1 VATRK
6 NKTQKDTSKA
16 PKVAPESSP
25 SPAAESPE
33 AHATGFP
40 VVGIGASAGGL
51 EASEQFFRKVPPDS
65 GMAFVLVSHLDPSH
79 ASILTEILQRTTT
92 MPVSEAQDQ
101 VKVAPN
107 HVYVIPPNRD
117 MAIFH
122 GVLQLNVPDQP
133 RGQRMPIDAFLR
145 SLAEDQGEQAIGIIL
160 SGTGTDGTLGLRA
173 ILGAGGVS
181 LVQEPASAKYD
192 GMPNSAI
199 NAGYATHVLPVEKMP
214 EALLS
219 GIRALNLP
227 QAASSP
233 TSVTGG
239 LNRILMQLRSAT
251 GHDFTQYKKSTIG
264 RRIERR
270 MSVHNIVDKEVYAR
284 YLKEHPSEITLLF
297 KELLI
302 NVTSFF
308 RDLEAFAALKQD
320 ILPQLF
326 ADKPED
332 YIFRVWVA
340 GCASGEE
347 AYSIAILLREFLE
360 EAHLEFKILLYA
372 TDLDDD
378 AIAVARAGFYPPN
391 IAQDVDPERLRRFFI
406 KEDSGYRVKKNI
418 REMVVFAIQ
427 NVIKDPPFTRLDL
440 LSCRNLMIYLEPEIQ
455 NRLIPAFHYA
465 LKPGG
470 VLFLS
475 PSESIANHP
484 DLFTPLNR
492 KWKFYRAAGSIAST
506 RAVMDGGLVWAK
518 NPNTKEPDEAVK
530 KSKEI
535 NFAELTKRALLQSYA
550 PASVVT
556 DAKGNILYVHGDTGK
571 YLRPAPGQATLNVIE
586 MAREGLQLEL
596 RATILLAT
604 ASQDAPSQS
613 REVSVKTNGH
623 FQLITLNVR
632 QLPTHDSGEKLL
644 LVSFQD
650 MAQPMSGKLVSEKLA
665 PGLAYAGHG
674 KPGHGKGAME
684 GNEHQRVEELE
695 RELAYNKENLQ
706 ATIEEQ
712 QASNE
717 ELKSTN
723 EELQSTNEELQST
736 NEELETSKEE
746 LQSVNEE
753 LVTVNAEL
761 QAKIEQLAGMQNDM
775 KNLLDNVNIG
785 TIFLDDRM
793 IIRRFTRDAA
803 RAYRLTATD
812 VGRPLSDI
820 KSDIEGEDLLVR
832 AQAVLDTLVPWECE
846 VRAVGGAW
854 YLARIQPYR
863 TLDNMIDGVVLT
875 FADISQRVEAEA
887 AIRNTQA
894 LAENIVNTVRE
905 PLIVLDGA
913 LKVVS
918 ASHSFYQSFQVTP
931 ENTVGRRIYDLG
943 NRQWDNPKLRELLE
957 TILPRDQSFEG
968 YLVEHD
974 FPGIGRRKMLLN
986 ARRIV
991 SKSGDA
997 QLILLAIE
1005 DVTERM

>member
-1 VATRK
+1 VVTKKSKVQKDKTGTTDKPAAPK
-6 NKTQKDTSKA
+6 SQQTQK
-16 PKVAPESSP
+16 SP
-25 SPAAESPE
+25 PPPE
-33 AHATGFP
+33 AHPTGFP
-40 VVGIGASAGGL
+40 IVGIGASAGGL
-51 EASEQFFRKVPPDS
+51 EAFEQLFRKAPPDS

-79 ASILTEILQRTTT
+79 ASILTEILQRSTT
-92 MPVSEAQDQ
+92 MPVIEIQDQ
-101 VKVAPN
+101 MKVTPN
-107 HVYVIPPNRD
+107 SVYVIPPNRD

-122 GVLQLNVPDQP
+122 GALQLSVPDQP

-145 SLAEDQGEQAIGIIL
+145 SLAEDQGERAIGIIL

-181 LVQEPASAKYD
+181 LVQEPATAKYD

-214 EALLS
+214 EVLLS
-219 GIRALNLP
+219 GIRALNQP
-227 QAASSP
+227 PEAPAAV
-233 TSVTGG
+233 TSG
-239 LNRILMQLRSAT
+239 LNRILMQLRTAT

-270 MSVHNIVDKEVYAR
+270 MSMHNIEGKDVYAR

-302 NVTSFF
+302 NVTNFF
-308 RDLEAFAALKQD
+308 RDPEAFAALKQD
-320 ILPQLF
+320 VLPQLF

-347 AYSIAILLREFLE
+347 AYSIAILLREFMD

-378 AIAVARAGFYPPN
+378 AIAVARVGLYPAN
-391 IAQDVDPERLRRFFI
+391 IAQDVHPERLRRFFI
-406 KEDSGYRVKKNI
+406 KEDAGYRVKKNI

-440 LSCRNLMIYLEPEIQ
+440 LSCRNLLIYLEPEIQ
-455 NRLIPAFHYA
+455 NRLVPAFHYA

-475 PSESIANHP
+475 PSESIASHP

-492 KWKFYRAAGSIAST
+492 KWKFYRAVGSMAST
-506 RAVMDGGLVWAK
+506 RAVMDGGLVWTK
-518 NPNTKEPDEAVK
+518 DPNTKGQDEVVK
-530 KSKEI
+530 KTKET

-556 DAKGNILYVHGDTGK
+556 DVKGNILFVHGDTGK
-571 YLRPAPGQATLNVIE
+571 YLRAAPGHATLNVIE

-596 RATILLAT
+596 RAALLLA
-604 ASQDAPSQS
+604 AAGSEAADHSAAFQS
-613 REVSVKTNGH
+613 REVSVKTNGN
-623 FQLITLNVR
+623 FQLVNLNVR
-632 QLPTHDSGEKLL
+632 PLPTQDTGEKLL

-650 MAQPMSGKLVSEKLA
+650 VAHPA
-665 PGLAYAGHG
+665 PGLA
-674 KPGHGKGAME
+674 GHGKGAPGASE
-684 GNEHQRVEELE
+684 PQRVEELE

-775 KNLLDNVNIG
+775 KNLLDNVNVG
-785 TIFLDDRM
+785 TIFLDEHL
-793 IIRRFTRDAA
+793 IIRRFTRDVT
-803 RAYRLTATD
+803 RAYRLVATD
-812 VGRPLSDI
+812 VGRPLIDI
-820 KSDIEGEDLLVR
+820 KSDIEGEDLLTR
-832 AQAVLDTLVPWECE
+832 AQTVLDTLVPWERE

-854 YLARIQPYR
+854 YVARIQPYR
-863 TLDNMIDGVVLT
+863 TLDNVIDGVVLT
-875 FADISQRVEAEA
+875 FTDISQRIKAEA
-887 AIRNTQA
+887 AIRDAQA

-905 PLIVLDGA
+905 PLIVLDAA
-913 LKVVS
+913 LQVVI
-918 ASHSFYQSFQVTP
+918 ASRAFYQTFQATP
-931 ENTVGRRIYDLG
+931 ENTVGQPLYELG
-943 NRQWDNPKLRELLE
+943 NRQWDIPKLRELLE

-968 YLVEHD
+968 YEVEQD
-974 FPGIGRRKMLLN
+974 FPGIGRHKMLLN

-991 SKSGDA
+991 GDSGDT
-997 QLILLAIE
+997 QLILLAME
-1005 DVTERM
+1005 EVKAGG